1 MAPNERD
8 GRTDMQKTI
17 SLRLRPGIIR
27 IDWRVKGYHNFTL
40 RPHPAVTM
48 LVEPENGNR
57 FDLFAMKVMM
67 PTLVNIPP
75 HLHQEVTRPVS
86 QRHSQPQ
93 TVADIAGNSSVLSS
107 DSRFTT
113 ESSLEQIFMWR

>member
-1 MAPNERD
+1 MSNI
-8 GRTDMQKTI
+8 RTV
-17 SLRLRPGIIR
+17 R
-27 IDWRVKGYHNFTL
+27 IDRSVKGYHHFKI

-57 FDLFAMKVMM
+57 FDPFAMKVMM
-67 PTLVNIPP
+67 PALVNIPP
-75 HLHQEVTRPVS
+75 RLHQEVTRPVS

-107 DSRFTT
+107 DSRFPT
-113 ESSLEQIFMWR
+113 ESNLEQIFIWCLSFYAPVYTI